1 MPLGERRGGSAFTS
15 TTAFRP
21 IIGGGGSIANS
32 GVNSTASTTT
42 TTAAANANANSGM
55 TSRVKRATASAKA
68 KGGKTTP
75 TSAMEPF
82 TSLGTSHV
90 PTGNTALSVKADE
103 ARLRTITD
111 EKERKRLKRLLRNRV
126 SAQQARERKKAY
138 LASLEQTESQK
149 QNQLAELQNRVTT
162 LERENQM
169 LRQVIQ
175 TVTRRAVPAN
185 AAEFQM

>member
-42 TTAAANANANSGM
+42 AANAGM
-55 TSRVKRATASAKA
+55 TSRAKRATASAKA

-103 ARLRTITD
+103 ARLSTITD

-138 LASLEQTESQK
+138 LASLEQTESHK

>member
-1 MPLGERRGGSAFTS
+1 MPLGQRRGGSAFTS

-32 GVNSTASTTT
+32 GVNSSASTTT
-42 TTAAANANANSGM
+42 TTANANAAM
-55 TSRVKRATASAKA
+55 TSRAKRATASAKA

-103 ARLRTITD
+103 ARLNTITD

-149 QNQLAELQNRVTT
+149 QNQLADLQNRVTT

>member
-21 IIGGGGSIANS
+21 IIGGGGSISNS

-42 TTAAANANANSGM
+42 TTTAANPNAGM
-55 TSRVKRATASAKA
+55 TSRAKRATASAKA

-75 TSAMEPF
+75 MSAMEPF
-82 TSLGTSHV
+82 TSLGTSHM

-103 ARLRTITD
+103 ARLSTITD

-138 LASLEQTESQK
+138 LASLEQTESHK

>member
-42 TTAAANANANSGM
+42 TATTAANAGM
-55 TSRVKRATASAKA
+55 TSRAKRATASAKA

-103 ARLRTITD
+103 ARLSTITD

-138 LASLEQTESQK
+138 LASLEQTESHK
-149 QNQLAELQNRVTT
+149 QTQLAELQNRVTT